1 MLIDRG
7 RRAMGQIARMARFP
21 YRRFQRPRNPLN

>member
-1 MLIDRG
+1 VLTGRG

-21 YRRFQRPRNPLN
+21 YRRFQGLRNPLN